1 MPENLSPFVALI
13 TGASR
18 GIGRAIALGLAGAGA
33 HIVGSARSISDLESL
48 GDEVEALDRRFLA
61 VPADL
66 GDLDAIRAL
75 VEEAWA
81 WQEQIDILVNAAGM
95 IVRAEPPDVDPADF
109 DRLFAVNVR
118 APFFLTQQTGA
129 LMLERGTGS
138 IVNITSL
145 AGEVVTSAPIM
156 YQASKAALIQMTR
169 GFAQRWGPTVRVNAI
184 APGYI
189 DTSLNREWLESD
201 ENRRLVEE
209 KIAMGRLGEP
219 ADIVGA
225 VLFLASPGSEYITG
239 QNIRIDGG
247 WNA

>member
-1 MPENLSPFVALI
+1 M
-13 TGASR
+13 
-18 GIGRAIALGLAGAGA
+18 
-33 HIVGSARSISDLESL
+33 
-48 GDEVEALDRRFLA
+48 
-61 VPADL
+61 
-66 GDLDAIRAL
+66 
-75 VEEAWA
+75 
-81 WQEQIDILVNAAGM
+81 
-95 IVRAEPPDVDPADF
+95 
-109 DRLFAVNVR
+109 
-118 APFFLTQQTGA
+118 
-129 LMLERGTGS
+129 
-138 IVNITSL
+138 
-145 AGEVVTSAPIM
+145 
-156 YQASKAALIQMTR
+156 
-169 GFAQRWGPTVRVNAI
+169 NAI

>member
-156 YQASKAALIQMTR
+156 YQASKADE
-169 GFAQRWGPTVRVNAI
+169 PPVRELL
-184 APGYI
+184 PGHRVHCHFP
-189 DTSLNREWLESD
+189 D
-201 ENRRLVEE
+201 V
-209 KIAMGRLGEP
+209 K
-219 ADIVGA
+219 A
-225 VLFLASPGSEYITG
+225 VV
-239 QNIRIDGG
+239 
-247 WNA
+247 